1 MPTISWFYGIAIRVF
16 YNDHAPPHFHAF
28 YESREARVAIETGE
42 VISGH
47 LPTRQRRLV
56 REWTLMYHDRLMEAW
71 AHARIGRAPERIPGL
86 DADNAD

>member
-16 YNDHAPPHFHAF
+16 YNDHSPPHFHAF
-28 YESREARVAIETGE
+28 YQNREPRVAIETGE
-42 VISGH
+42 VIGGY
-47 LPTRQRRLV
+47 LPTRPRRLV

-71 AHARIGRAPERIPGL
+71 ALARAGRAPERIPGL